1 MPPVPP
7 QGKQRSGRSNI
18 AVPLHVLGESRA
30 FLFPPLVFLTVPFQ
44 RPSPRVLAAL
54 GVAVLSTVYPLRPV
68 PAQPSPKIA
77 RATRVTRAPRIDGR
91 LDDAMWTA
99 VKPLDDLVQRQ
110 PLEGAAPTERSE
122 IYIAYDDEA
131 LYIGARLHRVRPQE
145 ISRTFTRRDGF
156 GNAERLNIIID
167 TQRDRRTAVGFGI
180 SAAGVRSD
188 FRHTQDE
195 EMRGRE
201 SQFDPVWNASAEVDS
216 AGWSAEMRIPFSQ
229 LRFPP
234 DEEQRWGF
242 QIDRWMPDKNETVQ
256 WALVRPRET
265 GYISRFGTLEG
276 ISDVR
281 STRPVEFLPYLA
293 GDATRAASTTVS
305 NPLTKPYASRV
316 GMDAKVGVGKFLT
329 LDATV
334 NPDFGQVEADPAEV
348 NLTGF
353 ETFFD
358 ERRPFFVE
366 GSEMVRGNGA
376 QYFYPRRI
384 GAPPRGSASGDFVD
398 RPRASTILGATKLT
412 GRLPSRLAVG
422 GVAAVTAA
430 EQARVFYV
438 DSNVTSRVAI
448 EPRTAFGVL
457 RLQQDIGRQASTIG
471 AAFTMVQ
478 RDFAGE
484 SSLSGL
490 LPHGSY
496 FGGVDWRLRFQ
507 QGKYAISG
515 FVATSYVEGDTA
527 AIRRQQQANAHLFQR
542 PDRQRVIFDPT
553 KRSLS
558 GYSAQLRADK
568 DAGRWI
574 LWGAEVKAESPGYEI
589 NDLGRLQSTDDIEY
603 NADLQ
608 VRQTLPGRYLQN
620 WRLGFETRGAWNFEG
635 AHQLN
640 TWTQNSSVTLKNFWN
655 INVRSTIQLAAIDD
669 ALTRGGPYMGTP
681 REFKQEFRI
690 NNNFGAKTGWRVNA
704 GWEADEFGATR
715 YNGGGQLTLRPTPRL
730 TVSAEPTYQTGM
742 EPRQYVTRVA
752 GGTRT
757 YGNRYVFAFVD
768 RTTISTRLRANLGF
782 SPNLTLEGYAEP
794 FVASGTYSRI
804 GELAAARSRELREY
818 GTDGTTI
825 TRDSA
830 GTHTITDGASRFTIS
845 NRDFHVLSFRSNVV
859 MRWEWTPGSTVF
871 VVWQQNRRSD
881 LLFGD
886 PARTSELLRTTR
898 VAGDNF
904 LSVKFTYWL
913 PVRFGR

>member
-1 MPPVPP
+1 
-7 QGKQRSGRSNI
+7 
-18 AVPLHVLGESRA
+18 VPLSVVIHR
-30 FLFPPLVFLTVPFQ
+30 TVRTPCG
-44 RPSPRVLAAL
+44 PLAAL
-54 GVAVLSTVYPLRPV
+54 ILALLLGVSPRTTPLA
-68 PAQPSPKIA
+68 AQPSPKVA

-91 LDDAMWTA
+91 LDDVTWAT
-99 VKPLDDLVQRQ
+99 VKPVDDLVQLR
-110 PLEGAAPTERSE
+110 PIEGAPPTERTE
-122 IYIAYDDEA
+122 VFIAYDDEA
-131 LYIGARLHRVRPQE
+131 LYIGARLHRRVPRD

-167 TQRDRRTAVGFGI
+167 TQRDRRTAVGFGV

-188 FRHTQDE
+188 FRHTQDDD
-195 EMRGRE
+195 MRGRE
-201 SQFDPVWNASAEVDS
+201 SQYDPVWNAAAEVDS
-216 AGWSAEMRIPFSQ
+216 IGWSAEMRIPFSQ

-234 DEEQRWGF
+234 DSLQRWGF
-242 QIDRWMPDKNETVQ
+242 QIDRWMPDKNETAQ
-256 WALVRPRET
+256 WAMIPPRET

-276 ISDVR
+276 ITDVR
-281 STRPVEFLPYLA
+281 STRPVEFIPYVA
-293 GDATRAASTTVS
+293 GDAVRAASAAAV
-305 NPLTKPYASRV
+305 NPLARPYASRA
-316 GMDAKVGVGKFLT
+316 GLDTKVALGKYLT

-412 GRLPSRLAVG
+412 GRLPSRLSVG
-422 GVAAVTAA
+422 GIAAVTAA
-430 EQARVFYV
+430 EQARVLQV
-438 DSNVTSRVAI
+438 DSNVTTRVAI
-448 EPRTAFGVL
+448 EPRTAYGVL
-457 RLQQDIGRQASTIG
+457 RLQQDVGNQASAIG
-471 AAFTMVQ
+471 AAVTTVQ

-484 SSLSGL
+484 ASLAGL
-490 LPHGSY
+490 LPRASY
-496 FGGVDWRLRFQ
+496 FGTVDWRLRFQ

-515 FVATSYVEGDTA
+515 FVAASHLEGDTA
-527 AIRRQQQANAHLFQR
+527 AIRRQQQANAHLLQR
-542 PDRQRVIFDPT
+542 PDRRRAIYDPT
-553 KRSLS
+553 KRAMS

-655 INVRSTIQLAAIDD
+655 INLRSTIQLAAIDD

-681 REFKQEFRI
+681 REFRQEFRI
-690 NNNFGAKTGWRVNA
+690 NNNFGAKTGWRLNA
-704 GWEADEFGATR
+704 GWEADEFGTRR

-730 TVSAEPTYQTGM
+730 TLSAEPTYQTGM
-742 EPRQYVTRVA
+742 DPRQYVTRVS

-757 YGNRYVFAFVD
+757 FGNRYVFGFVD
-768 RTTISTRLRANLGF
+768 RTTISTRLRANVGF

-794 FVASGTYSRI
+794 FVASGTFSRF
-804 GELAAARSRELREY
+804 GELSAPRSRQLREY
-818 GTDGTTI
+818 GTDGTRI
-825 TRDSA
+825 TRDTA
-830 GTHTITDGASRFTIS
+830 GTRTVVDGAQTFTIS

-859 MRWEWTPGSTVF
+859 MRWEWIPGSTLF
-871 VVWQQNRRSD
+871 LVWQQNRRSD
-881 LLFGD
+881 LVFGD

-898 VAGDNF
+898 AAGDNF
-904 LSVKFTYWL
+904 LSVKFTYWM

>member
-1 MPPVPP
+1 MRIHPNTSRDLDVTGGLPAPHSPFRVL
-7 QGKQRSGRSNI
+7 
-18 AVPLHVLGESRA
+18 PLFA
-30 FLFPPLVFLTVPFQ
+30 FPPSARRAAGPLVA
-44 RPSPRVLAAL
+44 AAL
-54 GVAVLSTVYPLRPV
+54 IVAGAFAPL
-68 PAQPSPKIA
+68 ASQPSPKVA
-77 RATRVTRAPRIDGR
+77 RAARVSRAPRIDGR
-91 LDDAMWTA
+91 LDDETWKRLRP
-99 VKPLDDLVQRQ
+99 VDDLVQRQ
-110 PLEGAAPTERSE
+110 PREGAPPTERTE
-122 IYIAYDDEA
+122 VYIAYDDEA
-131 LYIGARLHRVRPQE
+131 LYIGARLLREFPHD

-188 FRHTQDE
+188 FRHTQDD

-201 SQFDPVWNASAEVDS
+201 SQYDPVWNAAAEVDS

-234 DEEQRWGF
+234 DSIQRWGF

-256 WALVRPRET
+256 WAMIPPRET

-276 ISDVR
+276 VSDVR
-281 STRPVEFLPYLA
+281 STRPVEFTPYLA
-293 GDATRAASTTVS
+293 GDAVRAASASVA
-305 NPLTKPYASRV
+305 NPLARPYASRA
-316 GMDAKVGVGKFLT
+316 GIDTKFGIGKYLT
-329 LDATV
+329 FDATI

-384 GAPPRGSASGDFVD
+384 GAAPRGSASGDFVD

-412 GRLPSRLAVG
+412 GRLPSRLSVG
-422 GVAAVTAA
+422 SIAAVTAA
-430 EQARVFYV
+430 EQARVFFV

-457 RLQQDIGRQASTIG
+457 RLQQDVGQQASTIG
-471 AAFTMVQ
+471 AAVTTVQ
-478 RDFAGE
+478 RDFA
-484 SSLSGL
+484 SDASLAGL
-490 LPHGSY
+490 LPRAAY
-496 FGGVDWRLRFQ
+496 FGGLDWRIRFQ

-515 FVATSYVEGDTA
+515 FVAASHLEGDTA
-527 AIRRQQQANAHLFQR
+527 ALRRQQESNGHLFQR
-542 PDRQRVIFDPT
+542 PDRRRSIYDPN
-553 KRSLS
+553 KRAMS
-558 GYSAQLRADK
+558 GYSAQFRADK

-574 LWGAEVKAESPGYEI
+574 LWGAEVKAESPGYEV

-608 VRQTLPGRYLQN
+608 IRQTLPGKHLQN

-640 TWTQNSSVTLKNFWN
+640 TWAQNTSATLKNFWN
-655 INVRSTIQLAAIDD
+655 INLRTSIQLAAIDD

-681 REFKQEFRI
+681 REFKQDFRI
-690 NNNFGAKTGWRVNA
+690 NNNFGAKTGWRLNA
-704 GWEADEFGATR
+704 GWEADEFGARR
-715 YNGGGQLTLRPTPRL
+715 YNGGGQITLRPTPRL
-730 TVSAEPTYQTGM
+730 TLSAEPTYQAGVD
-742 EPRQYVTRVA
+742 PRQYVTRVS

-757 YGNRYVFAFVD
+757 YGNRYVFAFID

-794 FVASGTYSRI
+794 FVASGTYSRF
-804 GELAAARSRELREY
+804 GELSAPRSRSMREY
-818 GTDGTTI
+818 GTDGTVI
-825 TRDSA
+825 VRDSV
-830 GTHTITDGASRFTIS
+830 GTHAVTDGRESFSIA

-859 MRWEWTPGSTVF
+859 MRWEWTPGSTLF
-871 VVWQQNRRSD
+871 LVWQQNRRSD

-886 PARTSELLRTTR
+886 PAHARELFRTTR
-898 VAGDNF
+898 AAGDNF
-904 LSVKFTYWL
+904 LSVKFTYWM
-913 PVRFGR
+913 PVRFGS